1 MIAITALK
9 KLFLVSL
16 GIILIVS
23 LGFWIWLPANGLN
36 TAGKFIPWK
45 FKDVDHT
52 TSSDLSEWLQDS
64 SRTAPLLWDI
74 RRLDEFAVSHLP
86 NARHV
91 PPETSNIDLKKLLR
105 EIEQPIVVYCSVG
118 YRSAKMAQRLQT
130 LGYTN
135 VMNLNGAIFTWAA
148 EGHSLRGSNKVHP
161 YNIVGRRMLRNDL
174 EAN

>member
-1 MIAITALK
+1 MITITILK

-36 TAGKFIPWK
+36 AAGKFIPWK

-52 TSSDLSEWLQDS
+52 TSDDLSEWLQDS

-74 RRLDEFAVSHLP
+74 RRLDEFSVSHLP

-91 PPETSNIDLKKLLR
+91 PPETSDIDLKKLLR

-135 VMNLNGAIFTWAA
+135 VMNLNGAIFTWAT
-148 EGHSLRGSNKVHP
+148 EGHSLQGSNKVHP

>member
-1 MIAITALK
+1 MITITTLK

-130 LGYTN
+130 LGYIN
-135 VMNLNGAIFTWAA
+135 VMT
-148 EGHSLRGSNKVHP
+148 
-161 YNIVGRRMLRNDL
+161 
-174 EAN
+174 

>member
-1 MIAITALK
+1 MVMITTLK

-23 LGFWIWLPANGLN
+23 LGFWIWLPTNGLN
-36 TAGKFIPWK
+36 AAGKFIPWK

-74 RRLDEFAVSHLP
+74 RRLDKFSVSHLP
-86 NARHV
+86 NAQHV

-105 EIEQPIVVYCSVG
+105 EIFLDHTPTLMI
-118 YRSAKMAQRLQT
+118 YRINF
-130 LGYTN
+130 Y
-135 VMNLNGAIFTWAA
+135 
-148 EGHSLRGSNKVHP
+148 E
-161 YNIVGRRMLRNDL
+161 
-174 EAN
+174 